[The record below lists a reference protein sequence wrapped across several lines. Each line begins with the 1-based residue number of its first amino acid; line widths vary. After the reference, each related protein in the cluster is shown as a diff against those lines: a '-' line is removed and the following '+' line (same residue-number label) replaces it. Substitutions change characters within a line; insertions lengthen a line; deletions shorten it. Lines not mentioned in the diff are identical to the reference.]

1 MIGKEI
7 LIHLFQIIEECEER
21 FGEEDLENML
31 NAILQTIPRDDD
43 EVMEGEEGEEAEGY
57 DEGEAVEE

>member
-7 LIHLFQIIEECEER
+7 LIYLFQIIEECEER